1 MDNLVVMALVVS
13 AVGMFLLFV
22 ALAFLY
28 GLMYLMTAVLKDP
41 TPEPAPLAEESG
53 IDAVDKAVVWR
64 AAAAAAAVA
73 ALARAE
79 HELRSAR
86 PSAPGETAEGGA
98 ASPWWALHHSR
109 QLLAEPTKRRG
120 G

>member
-22 ALAFLY
+22 ALVFLY
-28 GLMYLMTAVLKDP
+28 GMMYLMTAVLKDP
-41 TPEPAPLAEESG
+41 TPEPAPPAEESG
-53 IDAVDKAVVWR
+53 TDAVDKAVVWR
-64 AAAAAAAVA
+64 AAAAAV

-79 HELRSAR
+79 HELRSAH
-86 PSAPGETAEGGA
+86 PSVAGEAAEGGA
-98 ASPWWALHHSR
+98 VSPWWALHHSR
-109 QLLAEPTKRRG
+109 RLLAEPTKRRG